1 MMFRFL
7 WGAGVARPCK
17 PLWGIIGINGRHS
30 LTKECHTMKKNILAL
45 ALCLALISAGV
56 WAQEATATP
65 ETERT
70 QVGVLSVVLPE
81 GWYNFISRDGSAVF
95 SDTDLLDSNAASA
108 SPIVVQA
115 RTGVLEQLRQ
125 RGIDISG
132 ELDLVGVM
140 TALLP
145 SGQTATAELLQVD
158 GVDFA
163 RIDISEEARQ
173 YLIYLRQMAPRG
185 IVLFY
190 IDTVRVDALAEL
202 LPTLEAMMADATLNT
217 PADFP
222 EGTLTRYEGIPQD
235 VTEEGYPRLGNPDAP
250 IQLVEI
256 SSFSC
261 PHCKT
266 FHDESFPVLLERI
279 QRGELAFVY
288 VPFFGAGS
296 IPNGDYAA
304 LAAMCAGEQ
313 GKFWEYHDGIF
324 SWQSYGSHAF
334 AQERLLTGAEGL
346 GLDVEA
352 FTDCYYNNEDV
363 ANVVL
368 STQTYV
374 QGVQGFRGTPTVL
387 LNGTMVNTSPIESLI
402 NAIELAT
409 PR

>member
-1 MMFRFL
+1 M
-7 WGAGVARPCK
+7 
-17 PLWGIIGINGRHS
+17 
-30 LTKECHTMKKNILAL
+30 MKKSILAL

-65 ETERT
+65 EAERT

-95 SDTDLLDSNAASA
+95 SDTDLLNSSAADA

-132 ELDLVGVM
+132 ELDLVGVL

-145 SGQTATAELLQVD
+145 SGQTAVPEGLQVG

-163 RIDISEEARQ
+163 RVDVSEEARQ
-173 YLIYLRQMAPRG
+173 YLIYLRLLPPRG
-185 IVLFY
+185 VALFY
-190 IDTVRVDALAEL
+190 IDANSADALADV
-202 LPTLEAMMADATLNT
+202 LPTLETMMADITLNA

-250 IQLVEI
+250 VQLVEI

-279 QRGELAFVY
+279 QRGEVAFVY

-304 LAAMCAGEQ
+304 LAAMCANEQ

-324 SWQSYGSHAF
+324 SWQTYGSHAF
-334 AQERLLTGAEGL
+334 AQERLLAGAEAL
-346 GLDVEA
+346 GLDIEA
-352 FTDCYYNNEDV
+352 FIDCYYNDEDV
-363 ANVVL
+363 AKVVL
-368 STQTYV
+368 STQDYV
-374 QGVQGFRGTPTVL
+374 KTVEGFRGTPTVL
-387 LNGTMVNTSPIESLI
+387 LNGKMVNVAPIQSLI
-402 NAIELAT
+402 SAIDLIT